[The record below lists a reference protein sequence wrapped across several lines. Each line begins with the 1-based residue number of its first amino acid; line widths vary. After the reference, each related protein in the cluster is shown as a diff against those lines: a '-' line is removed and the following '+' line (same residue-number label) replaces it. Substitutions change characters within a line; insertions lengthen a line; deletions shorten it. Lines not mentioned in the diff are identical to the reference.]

1 VNVWLIGATIL
12 LVALAPCLLVC
23 LRGSILD
30 AFVALELGTTVM
42 TLALVL
48 LAQGFG
54 RSSYYA
60 LPLVLAVLG
69 FVGVLVS
76 VRFLGE
82 HLR

>member
-1 VNVWLIGATIL
+1 MNIWLVGATIL

-23 LRGSILD
+23 LRGSLLD
-30 AFVALELGTTVM
+30 AFVALELATTVM
-42 TLALVL
+42 TLVLVL

-69 FVGVLVS
+69 FVGMLVYL
-76 VRFLGE
+76 RFLGE
-82 HLR
+82 RLR